1 MSSSVRPAISG
12 RNALALDE
20 APPSQRG
27 AKVIKEMIQP
37 TATRRRSLW
46 WALLALLVLGGVV
59 VLAALSSDR
68 AEAAITFTVNSTG
81 DQGEPAASRGDGLC
95 DWDAATNGPQCT
107 LRAAIQE
114 ANTTSGAD
122 TIEFNIGG
130 TGGLK
135 TISPSTALPI
145 ITEALTID
153 GYTQTGAR
161 PNSLAEGNDAL
172 INVQLDGVNAGSV
185 VPGLRIDASDTTIKG
200 LILRRFSDFGIV
212 IYGLGG
218 EGNTVEGNFIGVNRD
233 GITDRG
239 NSDGVFIEG
248 ESNTVGG
255 TEPEMRNVISGNGGS
270 GVVVSS
276 EVATENRIEGNFI
289 GTTADGTGNLG
300 NSQDGVTIQN
310 GTDLNAIGGTL
321 QGAPNR
327 IAHNGGDGVEISS
340 FGLNESEGN
349 HVLSNSIYNND
360 ELGIDL
366 IGGSENANGVT
377 ANDSNDTDTG
387 PNNLQNFPVI
397 TSATR
402 SNSTTLTTI
411 SGRLY
416 SDPSQ
421 DYVIQCYLTNSGAAS
436 SQVRA
441 YAFWTRR

>member
-1 MSSSVRPAISG
+1 MSSSVRAAISG

-95 DWDAATNGPQCT
+95 DWDAATNDPQCT

-200 LILRRFSDFGIV
+200 LIIRRFSDFGIV
-212 IYGLGG
+212 IYGLGS
-218 EGNTVEGNFIGVNRD
+218 EGNIVEGNFIGVNRD

-239 NSDGVFIEG
+239 NSDGVFTEG
-248 ESNTVGG
+248 ADIKVEGNYIGTTAAGTGDLGNLFNGVHITGGSNTIGG
-255 TEPEMRNVISGNGGS
+255 RSADARNVISGNGES

-289 GTTADGTGNLG
+289 DTTADGTGNLG

-321 QGAPNR
+321 QGCNKEQLHHT
-327 IAHNGGDGVEISS
+327 HNHLRQAKLRSLP
-340 FGLNESEGN
+340 GLCDP
-349 HVLSNSIYNND
+349 VLSDKQWSR
-360 ELGIDL
+360 L
-366 IGGSENANGVT
+366 IS
-377 ANDSNDTDTG
+377 
-387 PNNLQNFPVI
+387 
-397 TSATR
+397 
-402 SNSTTLTTI
+402 
-411 SGRLY
+411 
-416 SDPSQ
+416 
-421 DYVIQCYLTNSGAAS
+421 
-436 SQVRA
+436 
-441 YAFWTRR
+441 W

>member
-1 MSSSVRPAISG
+1 MCSSVRPAISG
-12 RNALALDE
+12 RNALVLDE
-20 APPSQRG
+20 APPGQRG

-37 TATRRRSLW
+37 SATRRSLW
-46 WALLALLVLGGVV
+46 WALLALLVLGGAV
-59 VLAALSSDR
+59 VLAALSSGS

-95 DWDAATNGPQCT
+95 DWDAATTGPQCT

-114 ANTTSGAD
+114 ANATSGAD

-135 TISPSTALPI
+135 TISPSSALPI

-200 LILRRFSDFGIV
+200 LIIRRFSDFGIV

-218 EGNTVEGNFIGVNRD
+218 EGNSVEGNFIGINRD

-248 ESNTVGG
+248 ASNTVGG
-255 TEPEMRNVISGNGGS
+255 AEPEMRNVISGNDGTGIFIGTVSTDIKVEGNYIGTTAAGTGDLGNLFNGVHITGGSNTIGGRSADARNVISGNGES

-276 EVATENRIEGNFI
+276 EVATENRI
-289 GTTADGTGNLG
+289 
-300 NSQDGVTIQN
+300 
-310 GTDLNAIGGTL
+310 
-321 QGAPNR
+321 
-327 IAHNGGDGVEISS
+327 
-340 FGLNESEGN
+340 
-349 HVLSNSIYNND
+349 
-360 ELGIDL
+360 
-366 IGGSENANGVT
+366 
-377 ANDSNDTDTG
+377 
-387 PNNLQNFPVI
+387 
-397 TSATR
+397 
-402 SNSTTLTTI
+402 
-411 SGRLY
+411 
-416 SDPSQ
+416 
-421 DYVIQCYLTNSGAAS
+421 
-436 SQVRA
+436 
-441 YAFWTRR
+441 